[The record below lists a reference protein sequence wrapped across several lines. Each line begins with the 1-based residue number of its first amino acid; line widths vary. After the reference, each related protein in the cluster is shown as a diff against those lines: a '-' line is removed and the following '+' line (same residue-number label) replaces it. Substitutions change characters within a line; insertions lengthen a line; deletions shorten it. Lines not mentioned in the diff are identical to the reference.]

1 MKIPVRLAT
10 LFAVTLM
17 PVASFHAST
26 VDARPTLS
34 RPCPLTL
41 PQQISTGTL
50 SNGQTST
57 VIKWSLTCTGPFTA
71 SARGGK
77 LILQSK
83 DGAGWASVGR
93 GSSIT
98 IPALGPGSYRLIV
111 ENTGQIRVNYKVRF
125 RYAFG

>member
-1 MKIPVRLAT
+1 MRVGKWPRRHLDDATRQTPKSLSAAGAVRASQEVQMKIPVRLAT

-77 LILQSK
+77 LILQS
-83 DGAGWASVGR
+83 A
-93 GSSIT
+93 
-98 IPALGPGSYRLIV
+98 
-111 ENTGQIRVNYKVRF
+111 
-125 RYAFG
+125 